1 MFGQNPNA
9 MNNGPQCNTY
19 LRPMTSE
26 QSMLSPSLWNQNLS
40 IRIRPAIGRDGN
52 GIVQYD
58 KNRQG
63 QTALSPENCRA
74 LISKF
79 NEEIRPGYEAAIRD
93 KLPCDVA
100 SISVVSGG
108 ASKNVTTIRMRP
120 GNDPED
126 MTPVMEL
133 EVALNVDAN
142 GVAAEGNIYR
152 HEFAKKMVFLDYSPT
167 TGPKGKSSVNA
178 DFETFLAVIEAI
190 GSNTSME
197 NSVAKHQEKYDAM
210 RAAEYQNNSG
220 SSNGGGFGSGGMF
233 SGMNN
238 PGQSQGNGFGIPSNG
253 ELPFN

>member
-26 QSMLSPSLWNQNLS
+26 NSMLTPSLWNQNLS
-40 IRIRPAIGRDGN
+40 VKIRPAVGRDGN
-52 GIVQYD
+52 GVVQYD

-74 LISKF
+74 LADKF
-79 NEEIRPGYEAAIRD
+79 NEEIRPAYEAAVRSN
-93 KLPCDVA
+93 LPCEVK
-100 SISVVSGG
+100 SVSVISGG

-126 MTPVMEL
+126 TTPVMEL
-133 EVALNVDAN
+133 ELALNVDAN
-142 GVAAEGNIYR
+142 GVTAEGNVYR
-152 HEFAKKMVFLDYSPT
+152 HEFSRKTVFLGYSAS

-178 DFETFLAVIEAI
+178 DFDGFMALISAI
-190 GSNTSME
+190 GSNAGAVHT
-197 NSVAKHQEKYDAM
+197 VAKHQEKYDAM
-210 RAAEYQNNSG
+210 RDTEYSKNNNT
-220 SSNGGGFGSGGMF
+220 SNGGGFGFGGASQNQSSGG
-233 SGMNN
+233 
-238 PGQSQGNGFGIPSNG
+238 GFGLSNG